1 MRVGGHDADKAVGI
15 KFECARRAV
24 VIGVYHADTDVV
36 LVHLGE
42 GFHDAGVAINVV
54 GQLAGQILEH
64 IFCWVLVPLHLL
76 AGDKWRMGAIT
87 KTNKRVDGG
96 NVAGTGHKQSFNQSV
111 RIN

>member
-1 MRVGGHDADKAVGI
+1 MRVGGHNADKAVRI

-24 VIGVYHADTDVV
+24 VIGVDHAEADVV

-42 GFHDAGVAINVV
+42 RFLDAGVAIHTF
-54 GQLAGQILEH
+54 GQLAGQVLEH
-64 IFCWVLVPLHLL
+64 IFRWVLIPLHLL
-76 AGDKWRMGAIT
+76 AGDKRRMGAIT

-96 NVAGTGHKQSFNQSV
+96 NVAGAGHEMSFDWMV